1 MAERR
6 KSNKT
11 AAAPLVAPQTSIEEI
26 RELRFMKAKIRL
38 ILVCAAISIAPC
50 IVSAQTPSPAPTE
63 TTTAESKPP
72 RDHRSN
78 YGLLGLLGLLGLA
91 GLVRRKSGARKID
104 PMDERPPAPSGS
116 YVSDLKTE
124 RRAKPE

>member
-1 MAERR
+1 
-6 KSNKT
+6 
-11 AAAPLVAPQTSIEEI
+11 
-26 RELRFMKAKIRL
+26 MKAKISL
-38 ILVCAAISIAPC
+38 FLVCAAISLTPC
-50 IVSAQTPSPAPTE
+50 VVSAQTPAPAATE
-63 TTTAESKPP
+63 TTAAEPKPP

-104 PMDERPPAPSGS
+104 PMDDRPPAPSGS